1 MAEEKPKEEPDS
13 LAKYLSQFQPTVNI
27 GSPIDPFTGEI
38 VNDIR
43 IGPLQMSS
51 TAIATRAMNAYLEKM
66 EEKHRDEER
75 KANEPS
81 D

>member
-1 MAEEKPKEEPDS
+1 MAEKKPKKEQDT
-13 LAKYLSQFQPTVNI
+13 LAEYLSQFQPTVNI

-43 IGPLQMSS
+43 IGPLQISS

-66 EEKHRDEER
+66 EQKRKDEE
-75 KANEPS
+75 KANESS

>member
-1 MAEEKPKEEPDS
+1 MAEKKPKKEPDT
-13 LAKYLSQFQPTVNI
+13 LAEYLSQFQPTVNI
-27 GSPIDPFTGEI
+27 GSPVDPFTGEI

-43 IGPLQMSS
+43 IGPLQISS

-66 EEKHRDEER
+66 EQKRKDQE